1 MKEPGRRLPLERE
14 RDRRPRALARLAC
27 CPRPAA
33 AASPSSRRTIR
44 SASSN
49 TPNRARRPRGIP
61 GFSTQRRLTRASC
74 AANAAEN
81 GSSCTSR
88 SGPVTSLRSAN
99 SRSNSAGTSAQSKA
113 CSRTL
118 SARGG
123 VGRRPR
129 LARAGPDAAAPPRG
143 ARGPTVTNARV
154 RSSLSRTENSI
165 GPAAVAGSASTMIPS
180 RAAGSSS
187 ATAGV
192 ASSAASTSSDDG
204 PSPVARRG
212 MSGTIGGTFGPM
224 SAGSVSSGGYTAGP
238 ARLEAIAGVAG
249 ARQRDVVVARPG
261 RKRQADLCA
270 VAVARA
276 PARAVDTSSSA
287 SGRAPTGA
295 AVNAS
300 APCRPL
306 RPAAPVPVPA
316 SATSIVSSGAPGHQG
331 HARHDLDLGGAQPF
345 DDDSRARGAAA
356 SSRPANVRH
365 PAAPSP
371 PRNARRLI
379 RVSPT
384 QSYVR
389 AHPSVRC
396 PRDQRRPP
404 RFTCASP
411 CIW

>member
-1 MKEPGRRLPLERE
+1 MEEPGRRLPLQRE
-14 RDRRPRALARLAC
+14 RDRRPRALARLSC
-27 CPRPAA
+27 CPPPAA
-33 AASPSSRRTIR
+33 AASPSSRRTTR

-49 TPNRARRPRGIP
+49 TPIARRRAAMYP

-99 SRSNSAGTSAQSKA
+99 SRSNSAGTSAQSNA

-123 VGRRPR
+123 AAPPPGARSW
-129 LARAGPDAAAPPRG
+129 LARSRRPPRG

-165 GPAAVAGSASTMIPS
+165 GPAAVAGSTSTMIPS

-224 SAGSVSSGGYTAGP
+224 SAGSVSSGGYAAGR

-261 RKRQADLCA
+261 RKRQADL
-270 VAVARA
+270 VRRRGRPRARA
-276 PARAVDTSSSA
+276 RRRHQLQRVGPRADRRRRQHQRAVSPVACRLRPCPFPPAPPRSSRRAPQPPGSRATRSRPWRRAAVRRRFARA
-287 SGRAPTGA
+287 A
-295 AVNAS
+295 AL
-300 APCRPL
+300 P
-306 RPAAPVPVPA
+306 PAAGP
-316 SATSIVSSGAPGHQG
+316 
-331 HARHDLDLGGAQPF
+331 
-345 DDDSRARGAAA
+345 
-356 SSRPANVRH
+356 
-365 PAAPSP
+365 
-371 PRNARRLI
+371 
-379 RVSPT
+379 
-384 QSYVR
+384 
-389 AHPSVRC
+389 
-396 PRDQRRPP
+396 
-404 RFTCASP
+404 
-411 CIW
+411 